1 MTSLRSVSSRQRIA
15 LGEATAAA
23 TATCYCYLLLLL
35 LLLLPALLLL
45 LLRSAAHVTSHYR
58 QTTDDVLRTTILG

>member
-15 LGEATAAA
+15 LGEATA
-23 TATCYCYLLLLL
+23 LLQ
-35 LLLLPALLLL
+35 LLLLPA
-45 LLRSAAHVTSHYR
+45 AAATATAASTAATATPLGSSRHYR